1 MWKKEKRYMKYFAVC
16 PVCGKRLCKAEE
28 GSVVEM
34 QCPACKEQVEV
45 VVTKNS
51 VQTSKCKKEAV

>member
-1 MWKKEKRYMKYFAVC
+1 MKYFAVC

-28 GSVVEM
+28 GSIVEM

-51 VQTSKCKKEAV
+51 VQTSKCKKEAI